1 LPFLEAE
8 YNSVGVQLCPNDTPT
23 SFRIPKSEF
32 KMDIELK
39 PFEKRVIV
47 NLKTVDQKWINLNRD
62 TFISYSCSEGLK
74 KL

>member
-1 LPFLEAE
+1 LRFLETE
-8 YNSVGVQLCPNDTPT
+8 YDSVGVQLSPT
-23 SFRIPKSEF
+23 TTFKTPKSEF

-39 PFEKRVIV
+39 PFEKRAID
-47 NLKTVDQKWINLNRD
+47 NLKTVKQNWIDNNRD

>member
-1 LPFLEAE
+1 V
-8 YNSVGVQLCPNDTPT
+8 SVQLNPKDTPT
-23 SFRIPKSEF
+23 TFKIPKSEF
-32 KMDIELK
+32 KMDIQLK